1 VDVLVEVGDG
11 TTHEAEFDRVD
22 AGVARAF
29 DAAVGTMGHHEVV
42 VTGAD

>member
-1 VDVLVEVGDG
+1 MDMFVEADDM
-11 TTHEAEFDRVD
+11 TIHEAESDQVD

-29 DAAVGTMGHHEVV
+29 EAVVGTTGHHNVV